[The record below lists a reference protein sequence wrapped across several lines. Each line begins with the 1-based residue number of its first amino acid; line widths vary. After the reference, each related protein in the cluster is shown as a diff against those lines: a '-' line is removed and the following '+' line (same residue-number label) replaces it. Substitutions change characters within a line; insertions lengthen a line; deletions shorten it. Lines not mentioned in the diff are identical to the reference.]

1 MQNRIARAGWII
13 LACVLFSNGWQ
24 PTTAFSQ
31 NAIAGRLKAKT
42 CAICHGSNGIA
53 VNANSPNL
61 AGENATYIS
70 TQLLAFRSGKRK
82 HHQMSIIASGLSDDD
97 IANLARWY
105 SLIKVIAT
113 PPDLD

>member
-1 MQNRIARAGWII
+1 MKNKIVRAGWFT
-13 LACVLFSNGWQ
+13 LACAFYLVSWQ
-24 PTTAFSQ
+24 PTNAFSQ
-31 NAIAGRLKAKT
+31 DAIAGRLKAKT
-42 CAICHGSNGIA
+42 CAICHGSIGIA

-61 AGENATYIS
+61 AGENAIYIK
-70 TQLLAFRSGKRK
+70 TQLHAFRSGKRK

-105 SLIKVIAT
+105 SLIKVVAT